1 MQSGFTGWLV
11 KPVRAASLA
20 ARLGSERPC
29 PRLDR
34 GPADGRNAKM
44 PVAPTRSVLIA
55 EDNEINALLTRALV
69 EKMGHR
75 ATVVTDGAAA
85 VEAWAEARA
94 EGTSFDLVLMDLHM
108 PRVDGLQAVAQI
120 RAREAEGGGA
130 STAVV
135 ALTANATLEDCEA
148 GLAAGMDGFLT
159 KPIDRARLAAAL
171 AGQFSGLTTE
181 FPSSPAASD
190 RPAA

>member
-1 MQSGFTGWLV
+1 
-11 KPVRAASLA
+11 
-20 ARLGSERPC
+20 
-29 PRLDR
+29 
-34 GPADGRNAKM
+34 
-44 PVAPTRSVLIA
+44 VLIA

-85 VEAWAEARA
+85 VEAWTEARA
-94 EGTSFDLVLMDLHM
+94 RGTSFDLVLMDLHM
-108 PRVDGLQAVAQI
+108 PRVDGLQAVAKI
-120 RAREAEGGGA
+120 RACEAEGGGA

-171 AGQFSGLTTE
+171 AGQFSSLTTE
-181 FPSSPAASD
+181 FPSLPAASD